1 MTKITLLEQLK
12 EFSEE
17 HTGDLLLP
25 VQPQEEDMEPPADR
39 PATVYT
45 PCLPEL
51 RSYARKAP
59 FTTHEIVTSK
69 DAMVQRPGGGKFMQ
83 STAVVRTCFCVYHE
97 NEQEGKLALLN
108 LMERTRIALL
118 EEVVIGGQFKLDLDA
133 GVETLVYPG
142 NPNQT
147 AVSPF
152 YLGEMITTW
161 HLPVIERKVSYGKKG
176 CSNIGESGPGP
187 GCGRTGPGAA
197 HGFYRQHIDSEE

>member
-12 EFSEE
+12 EFSEI
-17 HTGDLLLP
+17 HTGDLLLH
-25 VQPQEEDMEPPADR
+25 VQPQEEDVEPPADR

-51 RSYARKAP
+51 RSYTRKAP

-69 DAMVQRPGGGKFMQ
+69 DAAVQHPGGGKFMQ
-83 STAVVRTCFCVYHE
+83 STAVVRTCFCVYGPD
-97 NEQEGKLALLN
+97 EQKGKLALLT

-161 HLPVIERKVSYGKKG
+161 HLPIVERKVPHGKNQPDFRG
-176 CSNIGESGPGP
+176 GGYPVAPGGEVRRG
-187 GCGRTGPGAA
+187 
-197 HGFYRQHIDSEE
+197 

>member
-12 EFSEE
+12 EFSEI

-25 VQPQEEDMEPPADR
+25 VQPQEEDVEPPADR

-69 DAMVQRPGGGKFMQ
+69 DVAVQRPGGGKFMQ
-83 STAVVRTCFCVYHE
+83 STAVVRTCFCVYHK
-97 NEQEGKLALLN
+97 NEQEGKLALLT
-108 LMERTRIALL
+108 LMED
-118 EEVVIGGQFKLDLDA
+118 IGGQFKLDLDA

-161 HLPVIERKVSYGKKG
+161 ILPIIERKVPHGKNQPDYRG
-176 CSNIGESGPGP
+176 GGY
-187 GCGRTGPGAA
+187 PGAQGGEI
-197 HGFYRQHIDSEE
+197 HR

>member
-12 EFSEE
+12 EFSEI

-25 VQPQEEDMEPPADR
+25 VQPQEEDVEPPADR

-69 DAMVQRPGGGKFMQ
+69 DVAVQRPGGGKFMQ
-83 STAVVRTCFCVYHE
+83 STAVVRTCFCVYHK
-97 NEQEGKLALLN
+97 NEQEGKMALLT

-161 HLPVIERKVSYGKKG
+161 KLPAVERKVPNGKEKVG
-176 CSNIGESGPGP
+176 YRGGGYPGISG
-187 GCGRTGPGAA
+187 GR
-197 HGFYRQHIDSEE
+197 R